1 MSNRIFVSYRRA
13 DTQQAA
19 GRLADDLGHHFGV
32 DKVFRDVENIG
43 LGLDFSEALNREL
56 ETCGVM
62 LTLIGSKWL
71 AVTDE
76 AGARRLDNP
85 DDWIR
90 QEIATALRRNIRVV
104 PVLIDGATLPAAN
117 ALPDELRALVRR
129 QGLELADARW
139 RGDLARLIETLERL
153 PGLERPVV
161 TPQSVAPAPAPVE
174 PVKPKRAWIKWAAG
188 VAGVLF
194 VLYLIGVSQ
203 PDGTSEPA
211 ASGNRP
217 STNVAPANV
226 NTPATPAALPAPA
239 ASGPV
244 DALASLAG
252 EWRQDNTRNFVRLT
266 RRGAAFDVAYW
277 TEGGPKSLGEA
288 TWADNVLTLTVGQP
302 VGNPPR
308 PLVDCRLSRVG
319 SSLEGQCVNADG
331 RKLPMI
337 LSR

>member
-19 GRLADDLGHHFGV
+19 GRLADDLGHHFGG

-56 ETCGVM
+56 ESCGVM
-62 LTLIGSKWL
+62 LTLIGAKWL
-71 AVTDE
+71 SVTDE

-104 PVLIDGATLPAAN
+104 PVLIDGATLPAAD

-139 RGDLARLIETLERL
+139 RGDVARLIETLERL

-174 PVKPKRAWIKWAAG
+174 AAKPNRAWIKWAAG

-194 VLYLIGVSQ
+194 VLYSIVVSQ

-211 ASGNRP
+211 ANGNP
-217 STNVAPANV
+217 PPAGGAPANV
-226 NTPATPAALPAPA
+226 NTPATLAALPAPA
-239 ASGPV
+239 ASGAV

-252 EWRQDNTRNFVRLT
+252 EWRQDHTRNFVRLT
-266 RRGAAFDVAYW
+266 PRGAGFDVIHW
-277 TEGGPKSLGEA
+277 TEGGSKVFGEA
-288 TWADNVLTLTVGQP
+288 TWADNVLTLKIGQP

-308 PLVDCRLSRVG
+308 PAGDCRLSRVG
-319 SSLEGQCVNADG
+319 SSLSGQCANADG
-331 RKLPMI
+331 SKLPMT